1 MKHNRSGLEI
11 VGSIVVCSTISS
23 LDFKTKAFET
33 SPEDLKCREFRV
45 FFEISDA
52 VLIHAKT

>member
-11 VGSIVVCSTISS
+11 VGSSTISS

-33 SPEDLKCREFRV
+33 SLEGLKCREFRV